1 MFFLTAIK
9 FDIDWY
15 QQSVYI
21 PRWFLQSSFHF
32 GVWKVGS
39 TRWWCSRCF
48 PLLLRWYCLP
58 RMQLWRLPNTQ
69 AMGPTA
75 AAARGGTGIDVTQ
88 TRRSQAPE
96 IPLRKEHTKVITAF
110 LSKAPLSEILFIT
123 WKMLTILPTSKFIS
137 TFIWIPVFI
146 IKIVK
151 KKRFFLLFFL
161 YLITIDSP
169 ARTSSTIP
177 SSPSVSVFYEG
188 KAWLS

>member
-15 QQSVYI
+15 QLSEHTAYYSKVI
-21 PRWFLQSSFHF
+21 FAIEFHF

-58 RMQLWRLPNTQ
+58 RMQLWRLPNSQ
-69 AMGPTA
+69 ATTMAT
-75 AAARGGTGIDVTQ
+75 AARGGTGPDATQ

-96 IPLRKEHTKVITAF
+96 IPLRKEHTKVKTAF
-110 LSKAPLSEILFIT
+110 LSKAPLSEIFVHNF
-123 WKMLTILPTSKFIS
+123 KMLTILPTSKFIS

-151 KKRFFLLFFL
+151 KKKKTFL
-161 YLITIDSP
+161 Y
-169 ARTSSTIP
+169 
-177 SSPSVSVFYEG
+177 YY
-188 KAWLS
+188 W